1 MRHRSMDTRKFLE
14 LLSVEPD
21 GTSWYWVT
29 YGLWDKGKNRKD
41 LQESIRIRVRVYV
54 KRHTRRLQAIETE
67 ARIKVDRLIWSLL
80 PPEK

>member
-1 MRHRSMDTRKFLE
+1 MRHRSRDTRKLIE

-29 YGLWDKGKNRKD
+29 YGFGKK
-41 LQESIRIRVRVYV
+41 LEGSIRIRVRVYV
-54 KRHTRRLQAIETE
+54 KRTTRRLQAIEKE
-67 ARIKVDRLIWSLL
+67 AKTSAYKLMRSLL